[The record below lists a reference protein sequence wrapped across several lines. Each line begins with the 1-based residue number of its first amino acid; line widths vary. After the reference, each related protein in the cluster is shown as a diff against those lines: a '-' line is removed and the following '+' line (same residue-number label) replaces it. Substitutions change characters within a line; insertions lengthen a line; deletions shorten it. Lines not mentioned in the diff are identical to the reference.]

1 MPKLIRTFLA
11 MNAHELTRMNQH
23 TAVSNQHFARSAFG
37 LKRYSVVG
45 MVRENL
51 FGHECINTNQN
62 QTRMTSGLGG
72 EVIIDPQ
79 VGGA

>member
-1 MPKLIRTFLA
+1 

-45 MVRENL
+45 MVREKL
-51 FGHECINTNQN
+51 LATNAREL
-62 QTRMTSGLGG
+62 TRMKSGLGG